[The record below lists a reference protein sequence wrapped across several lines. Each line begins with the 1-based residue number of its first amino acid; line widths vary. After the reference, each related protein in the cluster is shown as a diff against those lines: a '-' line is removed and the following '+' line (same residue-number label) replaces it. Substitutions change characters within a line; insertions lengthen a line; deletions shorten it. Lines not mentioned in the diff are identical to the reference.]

1 MSILIKNARIIDPS
15 QGVDKKGDV
24 LIEKDKIISVGLKG
38 SQKAK
43 TIIDAEGKILAPGLV
58 DMHTHLR
65 EPGRED
71 KETIATGL
79 KAAVNG
85 GYTTV
90 CAMPNTTPACDTQ
103 AHVRFLLEKAQQ
115 LKLADL
121 IPIGAITKN
130 REDKEMTEMGDLRD
144 AGCLAVSDDGTSVS
158 DPALMRKAL
167 EYASML
173 GLLVISHCEDK
184 DLAGDGVMYEGYW
197 STVLGLAPIPASSES
212 IIVERDIV
220 LAELSGARLHI
231 AHVSTG
237 QSIEIIRKAKKRGV
251 NVTAEVTPHHLS
263 LTDESVQSFDTN
275 LKVKPPLSS
284 FEDVAALKK
293 AVKDGTIDVIATD
306 HAPHLQ
312 NEKEKEFNYAPFGM
326 IGLETALP
334 LANMALIEEGFVDW
348 PGLIGKMSTT
358 PSDILGIERGTL
370 KEGAQADII
379 IIDPDKKWIYSKDKI
394 MSKARNSPFIDK
406 EMKAEVTD
414 VIIAGKIVKRNGK
427 SI

>member
-15 QGVDKKGDV
+15 QGIDETGDL
-24 LIEKDKIISVGLKG
+24 LIEKDKIVSVGQKV

-43 TIIDAEGKILAPGLV
+43 TIIDAKGKILAPGLV

-90 CAMPNTTPACDTQ
+90 CAMPNTTPACDSQ
-103 AHVRFLLEKAQQ
+103 AHVRFLLEKAKQ
-115 LKLADL
+115 LRFAQL
-121 IPIGAITKN
+121 IPIGSITKN
-130 REDKEMTEMGDLRD
+130 RDDNEMTEMGDLRD

-158 DPALMRKAL
+158 DPDLMRKAL

-184 DLAGDGVMYEGYW
+184 NLSGDGVMYEGYW
-197 STVLGLAPIPASSES
+197 STVLGLAPIPAAAES
-212 IIVERDIV
+212 IIVERDIM

-237 QSIEIIRKAKKRGV
+237 QSINIIRAAKKRGV

-263 LTDESVQSFDTN
+263 LTDEAVQSFDTN
-275 LKVKPPLSS
+275 LKVNPPLSS
-284 FEDVAALKK
+284 FEDVKELKK
-293 AVKDGTIDVIATD
+293 AVKDSTIDVIATD

-326 IGLETALP
+326 IGLETALS
-334 LANMALIEEGFVDW
+334 LANMALIEEGIIDW
-348 PGLIGKMSTT
+348 PVLIGKMSTA
-358 PSDILGIERGTL
+358 PSAILGIKKGSL
-370 KEGAQADII
+370 KEGAQADVIL
-379 IIDPDKKWIYSKDKI
+379 IDPEKPWVYTKDKI
-394 MSKARNSPFIDK
+394 MSKACNSPFINK
-406 EMKAEVTD
+406 EMRAEVTD
-414 VIIAGKIVKRNGK
+414 VIVAGQIVKRNGQVL
-427 SI
+427 